1 MKMNRILVLLS
12 VTALALTDCV
22 KEEISATD
30 PVSGEESTGRV
41 TFEVGFAIPGG
52 APSTKAMVNDPAD
65 IEIKNIYI
73 AVFTYKNYLKEFVKA
88 IPLTS
93 GGQMSIDSEGNYK
106 YEKVGGLYKV
116 RFTLE
121 ETTSER
127 HVHVLA
133 NVPES
138 LTPPD
143 FDYLD
148 KVLGE
153 NLYCADMQDGYWRYV
168 HFAEGTGISSSSYT
182 AFNGLKLVRNYAQVS
197 LVAESGCG
205 YDVVGFE
212 LYNVPTRG
220 SFLPYKGKTI
230 SGGSTTYSFCDS
242 WQSGSAATSYSDL
255 LALYAGYLIPGS
267 TPLYKPSYGA
277 SDFPSSTASKFM
289 YEHPASPENPT
300 YIMAKLHKTSD
311 TANPGSYKFFRLD
324 IVDEDGNKSA
334 LIRNYHYTVTIHS
347 ISTEGSGS
355 PADAEKTPSDYNF
368 TLSKETEGV
377 DNIYS
382 NGAFM
387 ETDYVEKVF
396 AKAASNVPFSY
407 RYNPDIS
414 GSSYQ
419 AGTVSDITGSGEVT
433 ADWGPGTTQGT
444 SGTGPSDGWYSIT
457 YDVDDPSTIGGA
469 ELESSFTV
477 SAGTGSKNIVRKVKI
492 ISMKPKTL
500 DVSAWV
506 YDSSNKTLDLT
517 FTIPGGLRQSM
528 FPLHFKF
535 QIEKDPATG
544 IQLLSPQTAGLTV
557 EYDDDATVIFVDDVY
572 YSDYDPVSGAT
583 VTLQFESPVALS
595 KAPVLHITDVNDYFV
610 PQDLGASYAAGLYA
624 DPIAK
629 GGLHTTVLEFNYT
642 ADTNVPITLGLT
654 GLEIDPDSTPTGGTL
669 SGNVFTPSGKGAKR
683 IGLRSTSTNIN
694 NDGEVTMTASVGALP
709 NPDPLTVKRYS
720 QYVTGALVQNG
731 DLPLGEGST
740 TTLSFNYTARD
751 LLPITISAPNLE
763 IWSADGTVQLGDG
776 SCVYTPT
783 STGMQTLTLK
793 AKTHFASA
801 GSVSF
806 SVANMTNPAPLAV
819 TRATSFIIPVGALH
833 VVREPVLGST
843 PDFQAPVYWRTNKR
857 RNTSNTLGLSYYFNS
872 DENTGNI
879 TIDISGLSNPDDNT
893 KLYFMYVYTA
903 YIGIIP
909 KDRYMY
915 SQQVTLEQLIEATSS
930 VPYTLTFSLY

>member
-12 VTALALTDCV
+12 VAALALAGCV
-22 KEEISATD
+22 KEEFPDTA

-93 GGQMSIDSEGNYK
+93 GGQMNLDSEGNYK
-106 YEKVGGLYKV
+106 YDKVGGLYKV

-127 HVHVLA
+127 HVHILA

-153 NLYCADMQDGYWRYV
+153 NLYCADTQDGYWRYV

-182 AFNGLKLVRNYAQVS
+182 AFDGLKLVRNYAQVS

-205 YDVVGFE
+205 YDVLGFE

-230 SGGSTTYSFCDS
+230 SGGNTTYNFCDS
-242 WQSGSAATSYSDL
+242 WQTGSAATSYSDL
-255 LALYAGYLIPGS
+255 LAVYPGYLIPGS
-267 TPLYKPSYGA
+267 TPLYRPSYGD
-277 SDFPSSTASKFM
+277 SDFPSSAVSKFM
-289 YEHPASPENPT
+289 YEHPSSPDNPT
-300 YIMAKLHKTSD
+300 YIIAKLHKTSD

-334 LIRNYHYTVTIHS
+334 IIRNYHYTVTIHS
-347 ISTEGSGS
+347 ISSAGSAS

-368 TLSKETEGV
+368 TLSKETESV

-382 NGAFM
+382 NGAYM

-396 AKAASNVPFSY
+396 TKAVNDQTFRY
-407 RYNPDIS
+407 RYTADMHAATVVYSAGELS
-414 GSSYQ
+414 G
-419 AGTVSDITGSGEVT
+419 VTGSGEVDPDWT
-433 ADWGPGTTQGT
+433 AGD
-444 SGTGPSDGWYSIT
+444 SGTGDSSGWYSVT

-572 YSDYDPVSGAT
+572 YADYDPVSGAT

-654 GLEIDPDSTPTGGTL
+654 GLEIDPDYTPTGGTL

-720 QYVTGALVQNG
+720 QYVTGSLEQG
-731 DLPLGEGST
+731 DDLPLGEGST
-740 TTLSFNYTARD
+740 TTFSFNYTARD

-783 STGMQTLTLK
+783 STGMQTLTIK
-793 AKTHFASA
+793 ANTHFASA
-801 GSVSF
+801 GNVSL
-806 SVANMTNPAPLAV
+806 SVANMTNPASLAV
-819 TRATSFIIPVGALH
+819 TRATSFTIPAGALH
-833 VVREPVLGST
+833 VQREAVLGST
-843 PDFQAPVYWRTNKR
+843 PDFQVPVYWRTNKK
-857 RNTSNTLGLSYYFNS
+857 RNTSNTLGLSEYFNS
-872 DENTGNI
+872 TENTGNI
-879 TIDISGLSNPDDNT
+879 TIDISKLSNPGNNT
-893 KLYFMYVYTA
+893 RLYFMYVYTA
-903 YIGIIP
+903 YVGIIP
-909 KDRYMY
+909 RDRYMY
-915 SQQVTLEQLIEATSS
+915 SQATLQQLIEATPSS
-930 VPYTLTFSLY
+930 PYTLTFSLY